1 MNEVFGAGGRPDGV
15 GKFRPPRRNPSDSG
29 FLFYSI
35 IFSSAVTQNNVDR
48 MTYPGESTAS
58 ELQTTQSGLQF
69 IDMVVGGGAAPE
81 TGNKVT
87 VHYTG
92 YLTNGKKFDS
102 SVDRNQPF
110 TFVIGYGQV
119 IKGWDEGVASMKI
132 GGKRKLIIPAQ
143 LGYGTR
149 GAGAVIPPGAEL
161 IFDVELLGVK

>member
-1 MNEVFGAGGRPDGV
+1 MNNG
-15 GKFRPPRRNPSDSG
+15 
-29 FLFYSI
+29 
-35 IFSSAVTQNNVDR
+35 DR
-48 MTYPGESTAS
+48 MTYPGESTTN
-58 ELQTTQSGLQF
+58 ELQAMQSGLQF
-69 IDMVVGGGAAPE
+69 IDMVVGNGSVPE
-81 TGNKVT
+81 TGNTVT

-102 SVDRNQPF
+102 SVDRSQPF

-149 GAGAVIPPGAEL
+149 GAGGVIPPGAEL